1 MKVWKSKGKGKEWKK
16 TKEEVSDGREEA
28 QIPGRVS
35 KWGANGRGAKVV
47 SNFSLLSSEMTLQI

>member
-1 MKVWKSKGKGKEWKK
+1 MEK
-16 TKEEVSDGREEA
+16 TKEKVSDGWEEI

-35 KWGANGRGAKVV
+35 MWGANGRGAKVA